1 MAWLIAQM
9 WLWLLI
15 AAAFGG
21 MIGWALHV
29 MRVARGEGGLL
40 VGGAPLGVSAGVS
53 DDGARIAELEAQLQ
67 QERDELEV
75 TRSKATADLAM
86 TADAGDGEG
95 SVAWRNRYLES
106 RVRFLE
112 GKLTDLEAAAAP
124 EQPKEDTNDEGT
136 RLRWRNRYLEGRVK
150 YLEEELVR
158 GDHIVVTLPTPAP
171 VYPSAAA
178 GGVATLERPMA
189 STGTKPAM
197 LATPRDGH
205 GDNLKDIAGIGPKL
219 EKMLQSLGVYHF
231 DQIASWTPAEIDWV
245 NSAISFRGRIERERW
260 VEQAQRLAP
269 HT

>member
-29 MRVARGEGGLL
+29 MHIARGEGPLLPGL
-40 VGGAPLGVSAGVS
+40 APRENANG
-53 DDGARIAELEAQLQ
+53 DQARIAELETQLA
-67 QERDELEV
+67 QEREELEA

-86 TADAGDGEG
+86 TAGAGDGEG

-124 EQPKEDTNDEGT
+124 EQPREDTNDEGT

-158 GDHIVVTLPTPAP
+158 GDHIVVTLPSPPAP
-171 VYPSAAA
+171 TYPGNAAAA
-178 GGVATLERPMA
+178 GGVATLERPAA
-189 STGTKPAM
+189 SAGTKPAM
-197 LATPRDGH
+197 LSAPRDGR
-205 GDNLKDIAGIGPKL
+205 GDDLKEIAGIGPKL

-231 DQIASWTPAEIDWV
+231 DQIAAWTPAEIDWV
-245 NSAISFRGRIERERW
+245 NAAISFRGRIERERW
-260 VEQAQRLAP
+260 VEQAQRLAARA
-269 HT
+269 

>member
-21 MIGWALHV
+21 MIGWALRV
-29 MRVARGEGGLL
+29 MHVARGEGPLL
-40 VGGAPLGVSAGVS
+40 PSFAPSAESS
-53 DDGARIAELEAQLQ
+53 DDGARIAELEAQLA
-67 QERDELEV
+67 QEREELET

-86 TADAGDGEG
+86 TADSGDGEG

-171 VYPSAAA
+171 VYASPTAQA
-178 GGVATLERPMA
+178 GGVATLERPTVSA
-189 STGTKPAM
+189 GAKPM
-197 LATPRDGH
+197 TLAAARDGR
-205 GDNLKDIAGIGPKL
+205 GDNLKEIAGIGPKL
-219 EKMLQSLGVYHF
+219 EKMLQSLGIYHF

-245 NSAISFRGRIERERW
+245 NAAISFRGRIERERW
-260 VEQAQRLAP
+260 VEQAQRLAQS
-269 HT
+269 